1 MTENVDLPEGECSKD
16 PNELTEAIGKNFYK
30 NVKAYLPN
38 LDKMLEDFKQF
49 K

>member
-1 MTENVDLPEGECSKD
+1 MTEDNVTTDGED
-16 PNELTEAIGKNFYK
+16 PSVLTEAIGKNFYK